1 MSEETN
7 VQPEVQQTEPKST
20 VSETKP
26 VTPEITPTQSETKP
40 VTPETVTANT
50 QQQSDIQINVDQN
63 THMAIAL
70 QDFDRKIA
78 EAEVTVANLKRDKA
92 NYIYET
98 NVKILIAQA
107 QNQQNQNPQQG

>member
-1 MSEETN
+1 MSEEIN
-7 VQPEVQQTEPKST
+7 VQSETQQTET
-20 VSETKP
+20 VI
-26 VTPEITPTQSETKP
+26 PEN
-40 VTPETVTANT
+40 VVT
-50 QQQSDIQINVDQN
+50 QQQQDIQINVDQN
-63 THMAIAL
+63 THMVIAI

-78 EAEVTVANLKRDKA
+78 EAEAVVANLKKDKA